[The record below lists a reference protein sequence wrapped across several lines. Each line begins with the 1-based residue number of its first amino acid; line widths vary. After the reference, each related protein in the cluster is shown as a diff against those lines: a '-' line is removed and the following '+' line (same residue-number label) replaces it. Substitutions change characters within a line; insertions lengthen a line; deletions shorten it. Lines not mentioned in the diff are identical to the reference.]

1 MIPGEKDWAGPVV
14 RQFADAGLHV
24 VDRWVALAGTAS
36 WTEHDAAEEGS
47 VLRRSAE
54 LCAARDDAAT
64 GDADL
69 LLLTQWLV
77 HAPARSTIVAMFSA
91 ERGLRNL
98 DRLQVEDGAV
108 TYADLHLGPAVD
120 IAVDLAGVLAGG
132 VTGNLAYDLL
142 KHAVVSF
149 RGRRSAPGRS
159 DATADTPL
167 ARAEALAAALGAVTD
182 AWPEHAP
189 HVDRFA
195 VRQEQRTATGMWRFV
210 LVRSRDIFTV
220 HVPPGEPSFDRIEV
234 HRRAG

>member
-1 MIPGEKDWAGPVV
+1 MIPGEKDWTVPVV
-14 RQFADAGLHV
+14 RQFADAGLDV
-24 VDRWVALAGTAS
+24 VDRWSALAGTAS
-36 WTEHDAAEEGS
+36 WTEHDTSEEAL

-54 LCAARDDAAT
+54 LRAARDDEAI

-77 HAPARSTIVAMFSA
+77 HAPSRSTVVAMFSA

-108 TYADLHLGPAVD
+108 TYGDLHLGPAVD
-120 IAVDLAGVLAGG
+120 IAVDLAGVLASG
-132 VTGNLAYDLL
+132 VAGNVAHDLL
-142 KHAVVSF
+142 KRAVASY
-149 RGRRSAPGRS
+149 RGRRSAPGRP
-159 DATADTPL
+159 DATADAPL
-167 ARAEALAAALGAVTD
+167 ARADALAAALGAVTD

-195 VRQEQRTATGMWRFV
+195 VRQEQRTATGVWRFV

-220 HVPPGEPSFDRIEV
+220 YVPPGEPSFDRIEV
-234 HRRAG
+234 RRQAG